1 MKERLPEVIKAKS
14 AGTIGEGVDGFLHV
28 RADDASADLKKMVA
42 EENKDRMALFESLA
56 EKTKGSKAEAAKIFA
71 KAMVGKG
78 KKGHWFKSS
87 KGTWKQKLAKASR
100 WLVLWLLTLCSCRQP
115 EYPRADVPSQRGFAL
130 EGVTHQALH
139 AEKSD
144 LESQRKLL
152 EMEVKWLS

>member
-1 MKERLPEVIKAKS
+1 MKTQFSLFLLYALSFLLVPFAQADSSFATTMKERLPEVIKAKS

-87 KGTWKQKLAKASR
+87 KGTWKQK
-100 WLVLWLLTLCSCRQP
+100 
-115 EYPRADVPSQRGFAL
+115 
-130 EGVTHQALH
+130 
-139 AEKSD
+139 
-144 LESQRKLL
+144 
-152 EMEVKWLS
+152 